1 MAGYKERDFS
11 IRIQDNLHRETSAA
25 VYAGRLCLILS
36 IIFGPIFGIGAI
48 TCGILAIFNEERKDG
63 TLILILTPVA
73 AIIGAI
79 IFFFVW
85 MAIFS
90 ALFGALMQSLPMPRI

>member
-1 MAGYKERDFS
+1 MAGYKERDFN
-11 IRIQDNLHRETSAA
+11 IRIPDSLSHETSPA

-36 IIFGPIFGIGAI
+36 VIFGPIFGIGAI
-48 TCGILAIFNEERKDG
+48 TCGILAIFNEERKEG

-73 AIIGAI
+73 AVIGAI
-79 IFFFVW
+79 IIFFVW

-90 ALFGALMQSLPMPRI
+90 AFFWALIQSLPIPRI